1 MLLTAHSTLLAVYH
15 AGEEWIINAYAPGS
29 HKLKLSRRIV
39 LWGPFDHHP
48 HSTQQAFH
56 IYSRMNHTAR
66 LATPIPW
73 THCLNPSP
81 FLVRVALKWRLFPRL
96 SLYRVKEVMKPCLF
110 VYLLAIHVLK
120 TYPTGKLEDKS
131 AQLKGSHQNY
141 TNLDLLFLHRPT
153 RQCTVGLSGK
163 DTPIV
168 HCPMHVGIYIYPFAS
183 SSCLADSSSHLF
195 S

>member
-1 MLLTAHSTLLAVYH
+1 MGPIRSSSTQHTTGVPH
-15 AGEEWIINAYAPGS
+15 IFAYE
-29 HKLKLSRRIV
+29 
-39 LWGPFDHHP
+39 P
-48 HSTQQAFH
+48 HSQISHPDSLGTLPQSFSIFGACCTE
-56 IYSRMNHTAR
+56 MA
-66 LATPIPW
+66 PI
-73 THCLNPSP
+73 S
-81 FLVRVALKWRLFPRL
+81 ALIALQGKGGHEAVSF
-96 SLYRVKEVMKPCLF
+96 CLF
-110 VYLLAIHVLK
+110 TSNSCIKDIL
-120 TYPTGKLEDKS
+120 TGKLEDKS

-168 HCPMHVGIYIYPFAS
+168 HCPMHVGIYIYLFAS